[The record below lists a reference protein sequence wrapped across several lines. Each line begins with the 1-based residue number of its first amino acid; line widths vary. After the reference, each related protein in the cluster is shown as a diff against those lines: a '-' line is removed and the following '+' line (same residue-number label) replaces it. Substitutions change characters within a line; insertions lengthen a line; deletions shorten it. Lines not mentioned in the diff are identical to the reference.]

1 MPAPLAI
8 IGAVAAVI
16 TVVGGEKVQRAIENK
31 VGRAVAQGVL
41 DQYGIPLDLDGEVN
55 QFTLTQAI
63 NAGPLGGEFEFTN
76 LFDKE
81 AVKADVK
88 RIAIERASE
97 AFGYDGEG
105 GVDAVRQKLV
115 SDILNQISDEI
126 EAGGGEFLAAA
137 KDLESTAKI
146 VMKPKPKD
154 DWNAPRNFSKEGIAN
169 REYQAKYRASH
180 KKHWVPR

>member
-1 MPAPLAI
+1 MPAPLAVIGVVAGI
-8 IGAVAAVI
+8 IGI
-16 TVVGGEKVQRAIENK
+16 IGGEKIPREIERRI
-31 VGRAVAQGVL
+31 GRAAAQGVL
-41 DQYGIPLDLDGEVN
+41 NKFEIPLDLDGEVN
-55 QFTLTQAI
+55 QFTLTEAI
-63 NAGPLGGEFEFTN
+63 NAGPLGGEFAFTN

-88 RIAIERASE
+88 RIAVERASS
-97 AFGYDGEG
+97 AFGYDSEG
-105 GVDAVRQKLV
+105 GVDAVREKLV
-115 SDILNQISDEI
+115 SDILNQISDQI

-137 KDLESTAKI
+137 KDLEATAKI

-180 KKHWVPR
+180 KKHWVEK